1 ASNGDVQEAV
11 EALESRIDTRFRDF
25 EQRLETILTAME
37 ARLISPSCRL
47 AEAIQQRLKQTEGN
61 QAAFNARLAMLEER
75 LTELEKLLNIPPER
89 TQEGGPTEVAATTHP
104 RSRGAHSPRA

>member
-1 ASNGDVQEAV
+1 MMDDLTAPASNGDVQEAV
-11 EALESRIDTRFRDF
+11 GALEVRIDTRFRDF
-25 EQRLETILTAME
+25 EQRLETLLNAME
-37 ARLISPSCRL
+37 ARIITASYRL

-89 TQEGGPTEVAATTHP
+89 TQ
-104 RSRGAHSPRA
+104 

>member
-1 ASNGDVQEAV
+1 MDNLTAPASNGDVQEAV

-25 EQRLETILTAME
+25 EQRLETMLTAME
-37 ARLISPSCRL
+37 ARIIAASYRL
-47 AEAIQQRLKQTEGN
+47 TEAIQQRIKQNEGN

-89 TQEGGPTEVAATTHP
+89 TQ
-104 RSRGAHSPRA
+104 